1 MQTVGIP
8 LKHSKTCSQLP
19 VLSFTALK
27 LTLGLCRLGYRKISL
42 LMPLSVQ
49 LELRYVKFFMQGLQ
63 SKNYTFCFMTRQS
76 SIHIDSTGSN
86 CKHILH
92 KYNLSCSSM
101 HKCTYTAI
109 YKTIVT
115 TSSQLV
121 DAHDRVCASI
131 MDECI
136 QIRDRSMLCDVIS
149 SHNASEIV
157 NCLAVA

>member
-1 MQTVGIP
+1 
-8 LKHSKTCSQLP
+8 
-19 VLSFTALK
+19 
-27 LTLGLCRLGYRKISL
+27 
-42 LMPLSVQ
+42 
-49 LELRYVKFFMQGLQ
+49 MQGLQ
-63 SKNYTFCFMTRQS
+63 CNNNTFCFMTRQS

-101 HKCTYTAI
+101 HKCTYAAI
-109 YKTIVT
+109 YKNIVT

-136 QIRDRSMLCDVIS
+136 QIRDRSMLCDLIS
-149 SHNASEIV
+149 SHNASV